1 MTRHLLEV
9 DDLRPDELTDVLDR
23 CSDPDPPRVLDGRG
37 AALFFEKPSLRTRHS
52 TEMAVVQLGGHPVVT
67 RADEVGLGT
76 RESAEDVARTLGCYH
91 AVIGARV
98 FEQTVLERMAAVSSV
113 PVVNL
118 LSDVAHPLQAVADL
132 LTIRAE
138 FGDLAGRVIAYVG
151 DPNNVFRSL
160 ALAAVMSGMEVRL
173 ASPPSYPAAGE
184 DLDRIALGGKP
195 VTVCQ
200 RPEEAVTGADVVY
213 TDVWASMGREA
224 EARQRRRDFE
234 GFTIDDALVER
245 AAAHAVFLHCLP
257 AHRGEEVSA
266 EVADGRR
273 SRIWPQAA
281 NRMHAARGVLLWLL
295 EPEPG

>member
-9 DDLRPDELTDVLDR
+9 DDLRPDELAAVLDR
-23 CSDPDPPRVLDGRG
+23 CSVSEPPRVLAGRG

-98 FEQTVLERMAAVSSV
+98 FEQTVLERMAAVSEV

-118 LSDVAHPLQAVADL
+118 LSDDAHPLQAVADL
-132 LTIRAE
+132 LTMRAE

-160 ALAAVMSGMEVRL
+160 ALASVMSGMEVRL

-184 DLDRIALGGKP
+184 DLDRIALAGKP
-195 VTVCQ
+195 VTACQ

-213 TDVWASMGREA
+213 TDVWASMGREG
-224 EARQRRRDFE
+224 EAGQRRRDFE
-234 GFTIDDALVER
+234 GFTIDGALVER

-295 EPEPG
+295 EPEQR